1 MKRTLFLTVALS
13 AFAFCNAQTNLVQ
26 NPGFE
31 SGDLSPWVAGSS
43 SYQVPQVIS
52 TTEAHEGTYV
62 AAYLPVPT
70 TGGTTHGFMQDIPVT
85 VGHEYELSFWYKSD
99 GIGSAGNSGVRIWS
113 WFLNESNGSI
123 YNVPGTDTPAVTQDP
138 LRGPN
143 NGFLPK
149 VDDWTQCK
157 VTFTPTDPEI
167 VKFRFQVRVYSSG
180 TNNAGN
186 AYFDDFSLVDK
197 SLGVDDVSAGKTQAV
212 LAPTLVDNQISVL
225 LSGKSKVDFYNIN
238 GALVKSV
245 TVNAGESINAGDL
258 QAGIYFVKVAN
269 GGKTQVVKIVKK

>member
-13 AFAFCNAQTNLVQ
+13 AFAFCNAQTNLFE

-31 SGDLSPWVAGSS
+31 SGDLSPWTVASGNT
-43 SYQVPQVIS
+43 PQLI
-52 TTEAHEGTYV
+52 TTDAHSGTYC
-62 AAYLPVPT
+62 AAYLPIT
-70 TGGTTHGFMQDIPVT
+70 ASTQLQQDIPIT
-85 VGHEYELSFWYKSD
+85 AGHEYEVSFWYKSE
-99 GIGSAGNSGVRIWS
+99 GLGTGTSPAAESGVRIWS
-113 WFLNESNGSI
+113 WFRSGTTNI
-123 YNVPGTDTPAVTQDP
+123 YLTDDTATDP
-138 LRGPN
+138 LRGPF
-143 NGFLPK
+143 NGYLPK
-149 VDDWTQCK
+149 TDVWAQYK
-157 VTFTPTDPEI
+157 ATFTVPDDPTI
-167 VKFRFQVRVYSSG
+167 TTFRFQVRVYSSI
-180 TNNAGN
+180 TYNAGN
-186 AYFDDFSLVDK
+186 TYLDDFSLIDK
-197 SLGVDDVSAGKTQAV
+197 SLGVEDVSAGKTQAV